1 MMRLRS
7 WLPTPGLSLL
17 LLIVWLLLVNQVSVG
32 HLLLGGILA
41 IAIPRLT
48 SRFWDRQPT
57 VHKPM
62 KLVLFF
68 LRVVGDIIVANLQV
82 ARIILSPWRRSRP
95 HFVEYPLMLEE
106 RFTITILASTITLT
120 PGTVSANLRMDGKTL
135 LIHALDVEDDATLIR
150 TIRERY
156 EQPLKEIF
164 EC

>member
-17 LLIVWLLLVNQVSVG
+17 LLIVWLLLVNEVSVG
-32 HLLLGGILA
+32 HLLLGSILA

-48 SRFWDRQPT
+48 FRFWDRKPT

-62 KLVLFF
+62 KLLLFF

-95 HFVEYPLMLEE
+95 HFIEYPLMLEE
-106 RFTITILASTITLT
+106 RFAITILASTITLT

-135 LIHALDVEDDATLIR
+135 LIHALDAEDDATLIR